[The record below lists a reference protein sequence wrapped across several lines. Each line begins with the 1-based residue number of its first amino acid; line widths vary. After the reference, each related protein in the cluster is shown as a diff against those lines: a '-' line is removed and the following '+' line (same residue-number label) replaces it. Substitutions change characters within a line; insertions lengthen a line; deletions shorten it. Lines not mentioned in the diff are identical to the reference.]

1 MEKAEEQLKEVE
13 DVFND
18 SNWFKSDDE
27 DEISFYQVAANKDVG
42 ALKEKAKTTLKKI
55 G

>member
-1 MEKAEEQLKEVE
+1 MDRAEEQVREVE

-18 SNWFKSDDE
+18 PNWFKSDDE
-27 DEISFYQVAANKDVG
+27 DEVSFFQVAANKDVG
-42 ALKEKAKTTLKKI
+42 ALKEKAKSTLKKI